1 MALDAARR
9 TPEGTQRAGA
19 AWGRARVKVNAMQA
33 AMSHLGGGWRGDSV
47 REAVE
52 SALDAEDITPLVRL
66 WKFGL
71 LHTLHLCHNLR
82 LSFAV
87 GAAAAAQE
95 ARGVL
100 HPWTCSARA
109 PA

>member
-9 TPEGTQRAGA
+9 TPEGTQRAVA

-33 AMSHLGGGWRGDSV
+33 TVSHLGGGWRGDSV

-66 WKFGL
+66 GEVCGS
-71 LHTLHLCHNLR
+71 LHALRQCHK
-82 LSFAV
+82 
-87 GAAAAAQE
+87 
-95 ARGVL
+95 
-100 HPWTCSARA
+100 
-109 PA
+109 

>member
-9 TPEGTQRAGA
+9 TLEGTQRAVA

-33 AMSHLGGGWRGDSV
+33 TVSHLGGGWRGDSV

-66 WKFGL
+66 YMVVACCTRCISVTI
-71 LHTLHLCHNLR
+71 HHR
-82 LSFAV
+82 LFRKW
-87 GAAAAAQE
+87 AAAAAQRS
-95 ARGVL
+95 AKNLR
-100 HPWTCSARA
+100 HSWTC
-109 PA
+109 